1 MWPTSGSQST
11 HASQLR
17 QPAVDSRDVPRLS
30 SCGSYG
36 ARVREG
42 DATVAEPTSMYD
54 LVKTL
59 TEIPGPTGQEDL
71 VHQWLADRWSGVAEE
86 VIVTGVGNVL
96 ARIGGH
102 GPNLIIL
109 GHGDELTLMVT
120 SISDN
125 GLLRV
130 WPAGRDLRG
139 RPALRYVPINQPV
152 VVMADSGPTDGQL
165 VYASGHVISASE
177 EKGHFDWADWFVD
190 LGYTNR
196 DRVIDLGIRPGSR
209 IVVNPSTRRL
219 GDAIIGKAMDNRA
232 ALAIATSVA
241 ERADI
246 AQLRHTLWVGST
258 IQEENG
264 MLGASSIPEAADFTF
279 AINLDVG
286 LCGDVPGTKPETH
299 PAKLGGGPILV
310 HQDSSVHYS
319 HRMTM
324 ALAEVAETQSIPVQ
338 HAVYQN
344 YGSDGA
350 ELIRRGIE
358 TVLLTMPTRYTHSPN
373 EMVTEPELIQCVDL
387 ILAYLE
393 RDPLPPR
400 WGVAG

>member
-1 MWPTSGSQST
+1 M
-11 HASQLR
+11 
-17 QPAVDSRDVPRLS
+17 
-30 SCGSYG
+30 
-36 ARVREG
+36 
-42 DATVAEPTSMYD
+42 AEPTPMFD

-71 VHQWLADRWSGVAEE
+71 VHRWCADRWSGNAEE
-86 VIVTGVGNVL
+86 VVVTGVGNVV
-96 ARIGGH
+96 ARVGGQ
-102 GPNLIIL
+102 GPNLIVL
-109 GHGDELTLMVT
+109 AHGDELALMVT
-120 SISDN
+120 SVSDN

-130 WPAGRDLRG
+130 WPAGRDQRG

-152 VVMADSGPTDGQL
+152 LVMADAGPTDGQL
-165 VYASGHVISASE
+165 VYASGHVISAADQ
-177 EKGHFDWADWFVD
+177 KDHFEWADWFID
-190 LGYTNR
+190 LGYTSR
-196 DRVIDLGIRPGSR
+196 DRVTDLGIRPGTR
-209 IVVNPSTRRL
+209 IVLNPPTRRL

-246 AQLRHTLWVGST
+246 ARLRHTLWVGST
-258 IQEENG
+258 VQEENG
-264 MLGASSIPEAADFTF
+264 LLGASSIPDLANFDF

-310 HQDSSVHYS
+310 HQDASVHYS

-324 ALAEVAETQSIPVQ
+324 ALAEAAAASSIPVQ
-338 HAVYQN
+338 HAVFQN

-350 ELIRRGIE
+350 ELIRRGVE

-373 EMVTEPELIQCVDL
+373 EMVTEPELVQCVDL

-393 RDPLPPR
+393 REPLPAR
-400 WGVAG
+400 WHPAG

>member
-1 MWPTSGSQST
+1 M
-11 HASQLR
+11 
-17 QPAVDSRDVPRLS
+17 
-30 SCGSYG
+30 
-36 ARVREG
+36 
-42 DATVAEPTSMYD
+42 AEPTSMYD

-196 DRVIDLGIRPGSR
+196 DRV
-209 IVVNPSTRRL
+209 
-219 GDAIIGKAMDNRA
+219 
-232 ALAIATSVA
+232 
-241 ERADI
+241 
-246 AQLRHTLWVGST
+246 
-258 IQEENG
+258 
-264 MLGASSIPEAADFTF
+264 
-279 AINLDVG
+279 
-286 LCGDVPGTKPETH
+286 
-299 PAKLGGGPILV
+299 
-310 HQDSSVHYS
+310 
-319 HRMTM
+319 
-324 ALAEVAETQSIPVQ
+324 
-338 HAVYQN
+338 
-344 YGSDGA
+344 
-350 ELIRRGIE
+350 
-358 TVLLTMPTRYTHSPN
+358 
-373 EMVTEPELIQCVDL
+373 
-387 ILAYLE
+387 
-393 RDPLPPR
+393 
-400 WGVAG
+400 